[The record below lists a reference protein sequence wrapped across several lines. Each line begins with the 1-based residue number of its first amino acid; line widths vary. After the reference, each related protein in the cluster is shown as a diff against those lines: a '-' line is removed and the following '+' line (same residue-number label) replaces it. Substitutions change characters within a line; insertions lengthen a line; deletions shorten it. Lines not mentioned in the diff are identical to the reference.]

1 MVADS
6 MVVQLRDQIKYDG
19 KTHRRREVL
28 TVPARVAEHLLEY
41 RKARLIDRTD
51 TGNGRAQ

>member
-1 MVADS
+1 MSPDS
-6 MVVQLRDQIKYDG
+6 MVIQLRNQIKYDG

-28 TVPARVAEHLLEY
+28 TVPAQVAEHLLEY
-41 RKARLIDRTD
+41 RKARLVDRTV